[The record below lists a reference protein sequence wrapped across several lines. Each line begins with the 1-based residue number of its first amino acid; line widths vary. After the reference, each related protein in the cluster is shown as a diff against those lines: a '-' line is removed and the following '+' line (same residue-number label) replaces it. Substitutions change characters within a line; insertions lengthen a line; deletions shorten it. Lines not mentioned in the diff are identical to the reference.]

1 MENKARLLSN
11 DELVSG
17 RAVSEL
23 QEILNSDSRLVLPVV
38 FYHSTRLM
46 LSLCVFLFH
55 RLQLQSDA
63 AVIISNFE
71 FIKNKLVQIIYCF
84 SVGTGTRKINFSK
97 LVFSWIKLTMTM
109 LLLLCGLICS

>member
-11 DELVSG
+11 DELVSL

-23 QEILNSDSRLVLPVV
+23 HKILNSDSQLVLPVV
-38 FYHSTRLM
+38 FYHSKRLM
-46 LSLCVFLFH
+46 YLCFLMCWIIRMFH

-71 FIKNKLVQIIYCF
+71 FIKNSRCPPKI
-84 SVGTGTRKINFSK
+84 SVNN
-97 LVFSWIKLTMTM
+97 
-109 LLLLCGLICS
+109 LLFLCRYGNEKNQFLEACILLD